1 MYHRV
6 ATLHADPWQLAV
18 SAENFE
24 AHVKL
29 LKQKYNV
36 VTHEELLYQV
46 SRKSFRNKQ
55 VCITFDD
62 GYLDNYTT
70 AKPILEKYQC
80 PATFFISTYF
90 LQKGQPYWWDELQEL
105 IFSSTKLPS
114 PFLFSLRGEEIN
126 IILDDGGHL
135 TEEQR
140 EKQNKWIWSDKP
152 PTERCR
158 LYFSLW
164 EKMRPLP
171 QQEIEDLLYSLKKMI
186 GVDSVNLSQFLPM
199 TISNLKE
206 MSNSQYLHI
215 GMHTHTHPV
224 LSVQS
229 ATIQKKELVENKN
242 ILEEA
247 CGRPMQTLSY
257 PHGRFNADTL
267 SIAQEL
273 NIQSAF
279 TTDAALVNPST
290 GLLEIPRYQVLDWSL
305 AEFGHF
311 MRRIWLG

>member
-114 PFLFSLRGEEIN
+114 V
-126 IILDDGGHL
+126 
-135 TEEQR
+135 
-140 EKQNKWIWSDKP
+140 K
-152 PTERCR
+152 
-158 LYFSLW
+158 
-164 EKMRPLP
+164 
-171 QQEIEDLLYSLKKMI
+171 
-186 GVDSVNLSQFLPM
+186 
-199 TISNLKE
+199 
-206 MSNSQYLHI
+206 
-215 GMHTHTHPV
+215 
-224 LSVQS
+224 
-229 ATIQKKELVENKN
+229 
-242 ILEEA
+242 
-247 CGRPMQTLSY
+247 
-257 PHGRFNADTL
+257 
-267 SIAQEL
+267 
-273 NIQSAF
+273 
-279 TTDAALVNPST
+279 
-290 GLLEIPRYQVLDWSL
+290 
-305 AEFGHF
+305 
-311 MRRIWLG
+311 